1 MDSSLMGY
9 GPSFI
14 SGGCT
19 LSGTIFS
26 ISEIIQQF
34 FTGSLLIDL
43 SKDTDSMEYD

>member
-1 MDSSLMGY
+1 MDQV
-9 GPSFI
+9 
-14 SGGCT
+14 
-19 LSGTIFS
+19 LSMAGVLCQGLFFS